1 MQRRELKWGEKHD
14 TEAAVDEEVKGVAI
28 AGVGGSGAVGGKL
41 LEALDGDG
49 AEVAGEGG
57 VLRQHDGALGHEA
70 VNQRLLAA
78 VHGARSRPPQ
88 KPLMET
94 LGRNPRQRES
104 ACESYP
110 RERN

>member
-1 MQRRELKWGEKHD
+1 M
-14 TEAAVDEEVKGVAI
+14 AV

-49 AEVAGEGG
+49 AEVAGEGR

-78 VHGARSRPPQ
+78 VHGAPPQ
-88 KPLMET
+88 KPPLTET
-94 LGRNPRQRES
+94 LGRNPRQQES
-104 ACESYP
+104 ARAEFTQG
-110 RERN
+110 EEL